1 MREIDLI
8 DIRSQLEEEMTWRSN
23 EIRLLRN
30 QLAYIEDDEDKKDIE
45 KH

>member
-30 QLAYIEDDEDKKDIE
+30 QLAYIEDDEDKKI
-45 KH
+45 